1 MMDSKTRSEALEAA
15 KLLSND
21 FLWKTLQ
28 ELEDWYVELW
38 KGIPDAD
45 MREKVWFQMNGL
57 KTFTK
62 QLNEKLTK
70 AQVLSK
76 GKDEEIEAAVRTA
89 RRK

>member
-62 QLNEKLTK
+62 QLNDKLTK

>member
-1 MMDSKTRSEALEAA
+1 MMDSKTRNEALEAA

-28 ELEDWYVELW
+28 ELEEWYVELW
-38 KGIPDAD
+38 KGIPDTD

-62 QLNEKLTK
+62 QLNDKLTK